1 MINIKKIDKDNFVVL
16 IKKNTETVHRVFFP
30 DEFYLKFKTNKSK
43 ENILE
48 MSFEFLLK
56 RESNTMIFTKF
67 NLEEINNYFP
77 EYFKTFNITSKNE
90 S

>member
-1 MINIKKIDKDNFVVL
+1 MINIKKINSDNFVVR
-16 IKKNTETVHRVFFP
+16 IKKDTETVHKVFFS
-30 DEFYLKFKTNKSK
+30 DEFYLKFKTNKTK

-56 RESNTMIFTKF
+56 RESNTMILTNF

-77 EYFKTFNITSKNE
+77 EYFKTFNLTSKI
-90 S
+90 

>member
-1 MINIKKIDKDNFVVL
+1 MINIKKIDKDNFVVR
-16 IKKNTETVHRVFFP
+16 IKKDTQTVHKVFFP
-30 DEFYLKFKTNKSK
+30 DEFYLKFKTNKTK

-48 MSFEFLLK
+48 MSFDFLLK
-56 RESNTMIFTKF
+56 RESNTMILTNF

-77 EYFKTFNITSKNE
+77 DYFKTFKIISKNE

>member
-30 DEFYLKFKTNKSK
+30 DEFYSKFKTNKSK